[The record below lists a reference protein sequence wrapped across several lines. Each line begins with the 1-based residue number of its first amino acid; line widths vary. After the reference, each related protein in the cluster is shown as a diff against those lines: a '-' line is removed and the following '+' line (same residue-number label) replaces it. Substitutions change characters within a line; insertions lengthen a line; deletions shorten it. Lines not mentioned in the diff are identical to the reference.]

1 MPLVRISV
9 FDTMAAEK
17 RRKLPQAVYDAMRQ
31 AISIPEHDLFVVLTA
46 HAEGKLVADPGFM
59 GMQRSA
65 DFTLVHITL
74 RRGRS
79 VEVKQALYR
88 EIARLAQE
96 RASIPPDDIMVVLSE
111 NDLADW
117 SFGKGEA
124 QYVSNQPAGATSPAG
139 STI

>member
-9 FDTMAAEK
+9 FDSMAADK

-31 AISIPEHDLFVVLTA
+31 AISIPEGDLFVVLTP
-46 HAEGKLVADPGFM
+46 HADGELVADPSFM
-59 GMQRSA
+59 GVHRSS
-65 DFTLVHITL
+65 DFTLVNITL

-79 VEVKQALYR
+79 TELKQGLYR
-88 EIARLAQE
+88 EIVKLAEE
-96 RASIPPDDIMVVLSE
+96 RAGISPENVMVVLSE

-124 QYVSNQPAGATSPAG
+124 QYVLNPPPPPPASGAG
-139 STI
+139 R